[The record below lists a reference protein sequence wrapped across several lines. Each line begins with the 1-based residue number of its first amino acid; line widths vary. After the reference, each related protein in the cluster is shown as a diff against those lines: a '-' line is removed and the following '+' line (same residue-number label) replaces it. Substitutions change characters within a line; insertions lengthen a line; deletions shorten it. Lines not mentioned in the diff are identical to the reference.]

1 MVPGRPRVET
11 TELRVWG
18 HEGNKTSQE
27 REPEA
32 RKPEREQPRGL
43 PLVDLRS
50 HLRIDPRVPG
60 KELSKVRTRSLENW
74 KPCLVVTPTPQV
86 LVPTPHTG
94 NPSGSRAPVRV
105 IRRILSQQLEQISSN
120 VNAGLVHPNKT

>member
-50 HLRIDPRVPG
+50 HLRIDPHVPG
-60 KELSKVRTRSLENW
+60 KELSKVRTRSLGNW
-74 KPCLVVTPTPQV
+74 KPYAWWSHQPHKCLSPPPTLEI
-86 LVPTPHTG
+86 LVGH
-94 NPSGSRAPVRV
+94 
-105 IRRILSQQLEQISSN
+105 
-120 VNAGLVHPNKT
+120 GLL